1 MKKTIALLLIMVL
14 LLSMVA
20 CRHEEEQPKKYCW
33 NCGAGISTTVSFC
46 GACGAAVQNQ
56 QQPSDDSVN
65 TDVSATEPGTTPAPT
80 HTHSYAT
87 TITAATCT
95 EGGYTMHICSCG
107 DTYTDKLTAPKG
119 HNYTQ
124 TITPPTCTSS
134 GYTTYTCTC
143 GHAYTGNQTAATGH
157 HYTQQVTPPTCVEEG
172 YTTHTCACGD
182 TYKSNYVAPSHSYS
196 NYRCTKCEAVDKSH
210 AYDYLE
216 VWVKENGHTAG
227 EYVEFEY
234 VADDCTYG
242 ISYSA
247 QGDYLFVYR
256 NDERT
261 YASLALDIYYYGCTF
276 FGDYSE
282 IEMCGFLSPSTF
294 TYNTALTHTT
304 YTGSASKQPAMAE
317 LARTEVCDLITWLDW
332 CLSTYY
338 IGLTIADL
346 GLTAF

>member
-20 CRHEEEQPKKYCW
+20 CRHEEEQPNKYCW
-33 NCGAGISTTVSFC
+33 NCGEGISTTVSFC

-172 YTTHTCACGD
+172 YTTHACACGD

-247 QGDYLFVYR
+247 QGDYLFIYR